1 MNPFSARPSYRFR
14 GPCELTAVQSCN
26 GTRPD
31 FSVRVDYLSG
41 TFEIGA
47 IGVVKDGSVWTV
59 RENRQ
64 FETTSTETPV
74 VSGTTTTFT
83 QADVTISVET
93 NEVVLS
99 VGDGIGITIT
109 RSFAGE
115 YLFKVGIALFQSS

>member
-1 MNPFSARPSYRFR
+1 M
-14 GPCELTAVQSCN
+14 
-26 GTRPD
+26 
-31 FSVRVDYLSG
+31 
-41 TFEIGA
+41 
-47 IGVVKDGSVWTV
+47 VKDGSVWTV

-74 VSGTTTTFT
+74 VSGITTTFT
-83 QADVTISVET
+83 QAGVTISVET